1 MNVMEGMRF
10 SGAWP
15 WVFAALE
22 LLAIL
27 VPGHATAQTLEGRL
41 LDGSTDQ
48 GISDGVLIM
57 VSAEGDSV
65 GSAISSED
73 GRFSISAD
81 APGSYV
87 LIASAYGYHESRQGM
102 FELGDSAVMTMEYRL
117 APAPLPIEEVIVQL
131 GARRG
136 LRPKVVRSGFVRR
149 MERGLG
155 HFITPY
161 DIERSPDT
169 STSDLLDR
177 LPGVFLGGSS
187 LTTYAGRALL
197 LQGSYGTCKP
207 HIYLDG
213 IRVEQ
218 NGDIDALAPLHDI
231 EAIEVYRR
239 RTEVPLQYAIGD
251 QGCGVVLFWTKD

>member
-1 MNVMEGMRF
+1 
-10 SGAWP
+10 
-15 WVFAALE
+15 
-22 LLAIL
+22 
-27 VPGHATAQTLEGRL
+27 
-41 LDGSTDQ
+41 
-48 GISDGVLIM
+48 M

-65 GSAISSED
+65 GSTVSNED

-87 LIASAYGYHESRQGM
+87 LIASAYGYYESRQGM

-117 APAPLPIEEVIVQL
+117 APAPLPIEEVSVQL

-149 MERGLG
+149 MQKGLG

-187 LTTYAGRALL
+187 LTTYTGRALL
-197 LQGSYGTCKP
+197 LQGPHGTCAP
-207 HIYLDG
+207 HVYFDG